1 MYEIA
6 AVFIGV
12 LIAIMAT
19 FNAILHNYSGSYL
32 SILIIHIVGL
42 ITVIFALI
50 IKKQKIFSKKKAPMY
65 LYGAGAI
72 GVLMVLFSNICFA
85 QLGASLT
92 LSLTVFGE
100 LVMSCIIDHFGLLG
114 MKTYKFYNKKIIGF
128 IIIFAGIVVMAM
140 Y

>member
-1 MYEIA
+1 
-6 AVFIGV
+6 
-12 LIAIMAT
+12 
-19 FNAILHNYSGSYL
+19 
-32 SILIIHIVGL
+32 
-42 ITVIFALI
+42 
-50 IKKQKIFSKKKAPMY
+50 MY

-114 MKTYKFYNKKIIGF
+114 MKNL
-128 IIIFAGIVVMAM
+128 
-140 Y
+140 